1 MMWRVGACVTH
12 RVRVALLLCAG
23 TGMGACHRVAALPSA
38 GAAPVAGAGPSA
50 IPNQCDPRNP
60 SASMTGRVLLTFS
73 GAANGEAVIRI
84 ESETPRATVRVPVA
98 EGTLMELRE
107 GRYILHIAVGGYRS
121 VDQPIA
127 VTCGKDIKLP
137 ITLTRR

>member
-1 MMWRVGACVTH
+1 MRRHGAQRARRLSAVM
-12 RVRVALLLCAG
+12 L
-23 TGMGACHRVAALPSA
+23 MGVSSAVSACHRVTALPAA
-38 GAAPVAGAGPSA
+38 GATPVAGAGPSS

-60 SASMTGRVLLTFS
+60 SASLTGRVLLTFA
-73 GAANGEAVIRI
+73 GAASGEAIIRI

-121 VDQPIA
+121 VDQPVA
-127 VTCGKDIKLP
+127 VTCGKDVKLEIP
-137 ITLTRR
+137 LSRR

>member
-1 MMWRVGACVTH
+1 MI
-12 RVRVALLLCAG
+12 LCAS
-23 TGMGACHRVAALPSA
+23 TVINACHRVAALPSA
-38 GAAPVAGAGPSA
+38 GSAPVAGAGPSS

-60 SASMTGRVLLTFS
+60 SASLTGRVLVTFM
-73 GAANGEAVIRI
+73 GAASGEAVIRI

-107 GRYILHIAVGGYRS
+107 GRYILHIAVSGYRS

-127 VTCGKDIKLP
+127 VTCGQDIKLP
-137 ITLTRR
+137 ITLSRR

>member
-1 MMWRVGACVTH
+1 MRERGARSARQVSVGMT
-12 RVRVALLLCAG
+12 LCAS
-23 TGMGACHRVAALPSA
+23 TVFSACHRVTALPAA
-38 GAAPVAGAGPSA
+38 GAAPVAGAGPSSV
-50 IPNQCDPRNP
+50 PNQCDPRNP
-60 SASMTGRVLLTFS
+60 SASYTGRVLVTFT

-107 GRYILHIAVGGYRS
+107 GRYILHIAVSGYRS
-121 VDQPIA
+121 VDQPVA